1 MPEEYQERPTQV
13 AGYRALTDKEVDVVN
28 FTKSMEEQLAGWWLK
43 VGDLV
48 PGLDR
53 RWMAVARTHFQEGFS
68 AMVRAVAR
76 PRDPFNPPVTPKE
89 D

>member
-1 MPEEYQERPTQV
+1 VPEEYQDRPTQV
-13 AGYRALTDKEVDVVN
+13 AGYRELSDKEVEVVN

-48 PGLDR
+48 PDLDR

-68 AMVRAVAR
+68 AIVRAVTR
-76 PRDPFNPPVTPKE
+76 PRDPFE
-89 D
+89 RS